1 MSNLRKNISD
11 PTENPFKKM
20 ATMAYKKVMDLESKN
35 AELQNE
41 IMRLKL
47 ENENFKN
54 NQI

>member
-11 PTENPFKKM
+11 SENPFKKM

-41 IMRLKL
+41 VMRLK
-47 ENENFKN
+47 NENKNLKN